1 MRRRQWNEWKKAGME
16 RKKAKEKK
24 VHGVCVEGVRKN
36 KKKKKKREKMKGL

>member
-1 MRRRQWNEWKKAGME
+1 ME

-36 KKKKKKREKMKGL
+36 KKKKKREKMKGL

>member
-1 MRRRQWNEWKKAGME
+1 ME

-36 KKKKKKREKMKGL
+36 KKKKKKGENERVVENRNT